1 MSKQSILEHLGQYSV
16 LVFQNDGADTLVKY
30 LQEQCFN
37 AWTVDEENA
46 LSEIAKDNI
55 DVAVLDYYH
64 KYDKPNDLTLVHTM
78 QKYYPD
84 VPIILCVENDDPL
97 AAIAAYEAG
106 VSDFVRK
113 PYNTEEFVWRLRTW
127 TKHAPLRFLQFKKEY
142 VIHNMVLNTEDHTFF
157 DGHKTI
163 ELTDKEFAIMT
174 YLFSSPNQLL
184 MTQVILSAVWH
195 QIDVFAKRSLDF
207 YMTAIRKY
215 IAADPKVKIVTVYG
229 KGYVFRV
236 EK

>member
-1 MSKQSILEHLGQYSV
+1 MSRQSILEHLGQYSI
-16 LVFQNDGADTLVKY
+16 LVFQNEGADTLVKY
-30 LQEQCFN
+30 LQEQYFN
-37 AWTVDEENA
+37 AWAIDEENA
-46 LSEIAKDNI
+46 LSEIAKGDI

-64 KYDKPNDLTLVHTM
+64 KYDKPNDLTLVRAM

-97 AAIAAYEAG
+97 AAVAAYEAG

-142 VIHNMVLNTEDHTFF
+142 VIHDMVLNTEDHTFF

-163 ELTDKEFAIMT
+163 ELTD
-174 YLFSSPNQLL
+174 
-184 MTQVILSAVWH
+184 
-195 QIDVFAKRSLDF
+195 
-207 YMTAIRKY
+207 
-215 IAADPKVKIVTVYG
+215 
-229 KGYVFRV
+229 
-236 EK
+236 

>member
-1 MSKQSILEHLGQYSV
+1 MSRQSVLEHLGQYSV
-16 LVFQNDGADTLVKY
+16 LVFQNEGAETLVNF
-30 LQEQCFN
+30 LQEHYFN
-37 AWTVDEENA
+37 AWAADEENA
-46 LSEIAKDNI
+46 LSEIAKGEI
-55 DVAVLDYYH
+55 DVAVLDYFR
-64 KYDKPNDLTLVHTM
+64 KYDKPEDLTLVRAM

-97 AAIAAYEAG
+97 AAVAAYEAG

-142 VIHNMVLNTEDHTFF
+142 VIHDMVLNTENHTLFN
-157 DGHKTI
+157 GSKTI
-163 ELTDKEFAIMT
+163 ELTDKEFAVMT

-195 QIDVFAKRSLDF
+195 QIDVFTKRSLDY
-207 YMTAIRKY
+207 YMTTIRKY
-215 IAADPKVKIVTVYG
+215 LAPDPKIKIVTVYG